1 MCPTSKLKGDS
12 YMTTQTKTNWSVIGM
27 LVAWALTLATFV
39 WNTAV
44 KDANY
49 SARIDNIEEEIK
61 ELDSRLDTAESFR
74 MEIRADLAE
83 IKTDLLWIRKS
94 LDEQRRP

>member
-1 MCPTSKLKGDS
+1 
-12 YMTTQTKTNWSVIGM
+12 MTTQTKTNWSVIGM

-49 SARIDNIEEEIK
+49 STRLESIEEELDD
-61 ELDSRLDTAESFR
+61 LDSRLDTAESFR

-83 IKTDLLWIRKS
+83 IKTDLLWIRRELQNK
-94 LDEQRRP
+94 D

>member
-1 MCPTSKLKGDS
+1 MA
-12 YMTTQTKTNWSVIGM
+12 TQTKTNWSVIGM

-49 SARIDNIEEEIK
+49 SARLGTIEEELDD
-61 ELDSRLDTAESFR
+61 LDSRLDTAESFR

-83 IKTDLLWIRKS
+83 IKTDLLWIRRELQNK
-94 LDEQRRP
+94 D